1 MNITTQVRGGERT
14 LNEFGRLLKFVS
26 GTPGT
31 PSGDVKWSTS
41 WPICGTTW
49 LILKHSSL
57 IQFWWHQLQEG
68 KKYFSSIYPT
78 TYSSMSTK
86 DKSIRIQCYSV
97 FPGQIASNFVPAY
110 QLQSGDESKHARQQG
125 ERGISKGKACNVSLT
140 HHKFSWDENWKQK
153 PNLHVRIQ

>member
-1 MNITTQVRGGERT
+1 VAQHR
-14 LNEFGRLLKFVS
+14 
-26 GTPGT
+26 
-31 PSGDVKWSTS
+31 
-41 WPICGTTW
+41 
-49 LILKHSSL
+49 LILQTQLPDTDLMAPITGGGRKH
-57 IQFWWHQLQEG
+57 
-68 KKYFSSIYPT
+68 FSSIYHT

-140 HHKFSWDENWKQK
+140 HHKFSWDEN
-153 PNLHVRIQ
+153 